1 MSAWAARIALRL
13 DGLNN
18 KGRNA
23 ISSMLDALET

>member
-1 MSAWAARIALRL
+1 MNTWAARIALQL

-23 ISSMLDALET
+23 ISALLDALET